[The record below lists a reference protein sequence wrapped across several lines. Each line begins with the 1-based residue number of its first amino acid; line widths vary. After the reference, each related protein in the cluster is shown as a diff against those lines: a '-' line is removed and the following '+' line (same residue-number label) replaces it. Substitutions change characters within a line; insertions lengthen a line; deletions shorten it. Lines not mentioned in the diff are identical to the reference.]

1 MEPLFTPGPWRL
13 DDPIHGEAL
22 QPDYHCIDAG
32 RGYLVA
38 GGNGFGVSGF
48 MTIHD
53 ASLIRAAP
61 DMFEALQDALEF
73 IDDHVDVRDGSD
85 GQQLPNRAM
94 VLAGELR
101 AAISK
106 ALSHG

>member
-1 MEPLFTPGPWRL
+1 MEHLFTPGPWRL
-13 DDPIHGEAL
+13 DDAIHGEAL

-53 ASLIRAAP
+53 ARLITAAP
-61 DMFEALQDALEF
+61 DLLAALQSLLALVEGECPSL
-73 IDDHVDVRDGSD
+73 IEHDHHAE
-85 GQQLPNRAM
+85 RA
-94 VLAGELR
+94 R

-106 ALSHG
+106 ALGGSHVGS